1 MQIKLIFTRRL
12 CTWPHFEREGFGGS
26 EVACLKNGAND
37 VVRPRSPRYFL
48 SDRCDHME
56 TINRDDHWNYF
67 SAIAEIATI
76 VVAISAIVAIIWKPG
91 LSDVSLDGRFPEVGF
106 LSGGL
111 ITKLIGNKVCLI

>member
-1 MQIKLIFTRRL
+1 M
-12 CTWPHFEREGFGGS
+12 
-26 EVACLKNGAND
+26 AYLKNGAID

-48 SDRCDHME
+48 SDRSDHME
-56 TINRDDHWNYF
+56 TINRDDRWNYF

-91 LSDVSLDGRFPEVGF
+91 LGDVSLDGRFPEVGL

-111 ITKLIGNKVCLI
+111 ITKLIGNKVCLV